1 MVKNL
6 KCDKIKCMDKKKI
19 LLLKYLT
26 AMTGN
31 GYKVL
36 ETSAILNSLNRYKK
50 DYAELKKDIE
60 FLRARKYIDV
70 KYIDENNI
78 CLMVLDNSRV
88 LQENLKIEHGNKKS
102 LFIMMILTSV
112 ISGIMAFLGS
122 FLAIIILR

>member
-1 MVKNL
+1 
-6 KCDKIKCMDKKKI
+6 MDKKKI

>member
-1 MVKNL
+1 
-6 KCDKIKCMDKKKI
+6 MDKKKI

-26 AMTGN
+26 AKCGN

-36 ETSAILNSLNRYKK
+36 ETSAVLSELNKYKN
-50 DYAELKKDIE
+50 DYAEFKKDID
-60 FLRARKYIDV
+60 FLRARKYLDI
-70 KYIDENNI
+70 KYMDEDNI

-102 LFIMMILTSV
+102 LVIMMILTSV
-112 ISGIMAFLGS
+112 ISGIMAFIGS